1 MFFNSNFCP
10 LCNHRYHRLCGHVVF
25 KDFALFYLPGKDLPS
40 SRWTTADNY
49 GYPQLRIWRADCGCR
64 QIPAS
69 WLYPP
74 SLRPPPL
81 PARLAFHKS
90 QASGSLFSGY
100 SCSLLNALGKVARHR
115 TVPETEDH
123 GAVEQPGC
131 HACHAQQHRRG
142 PLGLLP
148 RTPPRTLPH
157 RAGDVSLASLPPLTP
172 IRPQPSPP
180 HQ

>member
-74 SLRPPPL
+74 SLRPPPFL
-81 PARLAFHKS
+81 QGWLSTRVRQVAACFLDIRAPCSMLWAKWLDTEPFQRPRIMAPWSNLDATPAMPSNIA
-90 QASGSLFSGY
+90 A
-100 SCSLLNALGKVARHR
+100 ALSDCCL
-115 TVPETEDH
+115 E
-123 GAVEQPGC
+123 
-131 HACHAQQHRRG
+131 
-142 PLGLLP
+142 LLP
-148 RTPPRTLPH
+148 EPSPTVRET
-157 RAGDVSLASLPPLTP
+157 SASP
-172 IRPQPSPP
+172 PSPP
-180 HQ
+180 HPHSAPASAPHQ